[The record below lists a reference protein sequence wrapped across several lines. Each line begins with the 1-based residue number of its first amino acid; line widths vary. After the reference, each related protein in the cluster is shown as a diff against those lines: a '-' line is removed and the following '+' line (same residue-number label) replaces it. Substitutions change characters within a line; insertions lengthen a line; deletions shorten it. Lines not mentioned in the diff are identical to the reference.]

1 LSEVEASRP
10 KRPKTGGRKKGTPNK
25 VTGDL
30 RSMVLGALADAGGR
44 KYLAKQAK
52 QNPGPFMALL
62 GKCLPKDITNSDG
75 SLSAAFARLIAE
87 EAGIGPR
94 GDAPV
99 ASQEPGARAH

>member
-1 LSEVEASRP
+1 
-10 KRPKTGGRKKGTPNK
+10 
-25 VTGDL
+25 
-30 RSMVLGALADAGGR
+30 MVLGALADAGGQ

-52 QNPGPFMALL
+52 AQPAAFLRLL
-62 GKCLPKDITNSDG
+62 GQCLPKDITNSDG

-94 GDAPV
+94 GDASV